1 MSDEKQDQENSVIHI
16 TRTTWPKTNLKEIQR
31 LLDSDKDLQDENYIN
46 VKRAILYLIGELDEE
61 DPDPAYIDYYLN
73 QIDVGLCGWEIKD
86 QENATA
92 LTASPKSIIGKNQS
106 NPKCRTILCHLLALH
121 YKLIPHETKNNR
133 CPLCNEKV
141 KKSDTKCGYC
151 TAKLKPSKRKELSMN
166 LPKFS
171 FKKVLILFLITFL
184 IALSATCVTVIPA
197 GSTGVRVTMG
207 KIDSNLITAGPTFKL
222 PFVQDIKIVNNKQQ
236 TYTFPDRVWGESS
249 EQTVVY
255 MENVS
260 VSYQIMPE
268 HSVWLYANVT
278 DYQTNALPPSLMSS
292 AMKAAMIE
300 LKTNEVTNRAKI
312 EPIALS
318 KLQEA
323 LNTKYNGNEV
333 VHITSVN
340 INNMDFEENYNQA
353 IEQRQIAQLEY
364 EKQQIAIKTQLE
376 KAEADKQEREI
387 KANAEAAEKEIQA
400 EAEAKAIKAVAD
412 AQAEANKKL
421 AQSLTKDLVDYQKI
435 EKWDGKLPQVSNGD
449 AIVDLRDSEHTIPAA

>member
-1 MSDEKQDQENSVIHI
+1 MFQSSNDLIYN
-16 TRTTWPKTNLKEIQR
+16 TRARNPRTNLNEIKQ
-31 LLDSDKDLQDENYIN
+31 LLTSDKDLQDENYTN
-46 VKRAILYLIGELDEE
+46 VEQAICYLINELDEE
-61 DPDPAYIDYYLN
+61 NPDPVNIDYYLAI
-73 QIDVGLCGWEIKD
+73 IDIGLYGQDIKD
-86 QENATA
+86 QENTTI
-92 LTASPKSIIGKNQS
+92 LTASPESIIGKNKS
-106 NPKCRTILCHLLALH
+106 NTNSMPILCHLLALH
-121 YKLIPHETKNNR
+121 YQLIPHEIKDR
-133 CPLCNEKV
+133 HCPLCGEKV
-141 KKSDTKCGYC
+141 KNSDTECWYC
-151 TAKLKPSKRKELSMN
+151 SAKLKHSERKEMSMK

-171 FKKVLILFLITFL
+171 SKKIFGLFLVTFL
-184 IALSATCVTVIPA
+184 IALSATCITVIPA

-249 EQTVVY
+249 EQTVVF

-278 DYQTNALPPSLMSS
+278 DYQTNTLPPSLMSS

-323 LNTKYNGNEV
+323 LNIKYNGNEV

-376 KAEADKQEREI
+376 KAEADKKEREI

-400 EAEAKAIKAVAD
+400 EAEAKAIKSVAD

-449 AIVDLRDSEHTIPAA
+449 AIVDLRDSEHTVPAA